1 MLFGKLWVRI
11 KGEFLALKDDLT
23 GEWEGQDKALEFL
36 EKLERRFRE
45 PQEKDNSRDDPVV
58 RLDRVAKKIEQGR
71 DAGPEDLRRQ
81 ERAPKSQG
89 APSTEELE
97 KLWEELRSLRE
108 KRKTESLPKER
119 KGPNPRRLG

>member
-11 KGEFLALKDDLT
+11 KGEFLALKEDLS
-23 GEWEGQDKALEFL
+23 GEWEGRDKALEFL

-45 PQEKDNSRDDPVV
+45 PEERDDAPDDPVE
-58 RLDRVAKKIEQGR
+58 RLDRVARRIEKDPHESSETVGERNREPVLR
-71 DAGPEDLRRQ
+71 D
-81 ERAPKSQG
+81 

-108 KRKTESLPKER
+108 KGKTEPPR
-119 KGPNPRRLG
+119 KKRKRSNPRRLG